1 MEPRTFYKLDIQGIV
16 YLVDP
21 ATQLAYTYDLS
32 HPTEIGKVVWTN
44 PSDAPRLELHENWRE
59 MLTAKMT
66 GVPTPVAAVAAE

>member
-44 PSDAPRLELHENWRE
+44 ISDAPRLELREDWRE
-59 MLTAKMT
+59 VLTAKMT
-66 GVPTPVAAVAAE
+66 GDPVSAPAVVAE